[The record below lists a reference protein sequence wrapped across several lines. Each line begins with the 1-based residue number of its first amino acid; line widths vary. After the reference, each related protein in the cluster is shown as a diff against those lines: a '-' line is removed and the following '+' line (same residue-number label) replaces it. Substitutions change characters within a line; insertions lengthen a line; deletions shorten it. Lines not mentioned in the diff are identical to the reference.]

1 MKNYKKSFGDAN
13 KAINER
19 IAEINSQINKKSNVA
34 SLFSC
39 IFGTIGIGMVFYL
52 TLGMDFLN
60 FRWEWLIQFIYG
72 DVIAIIFLTLLGVA
86 LTIAF
91 SLLFYTVLA
100 SLMTISLRN
109 QYDELS
115 DILYKKAKEFALNVY
130 FNDIIAALNSVFIV
144 SSEFKEKLKNIIA
157 KYEWAANEID
167 ESTEDETIVFE
178 PDGIALKYLKG
189 EDQQLTINH
198 EECKCTYYLKGW
210 DYYENLPFRFY
221 FDKVHSNGEIKKKI
235 EFELPV
241 NK

>member
-1 MKNYKKSFGDAN
+1 M
-13 KAINER
+13 
-19 IAEINSQINKKSNVA
+19 
-34 SLFSC
+34 
-39 IFGTIGIGMVFYL
+39 
-52 TLGMDFLN
+52 
-60 FRWEWLIQFIYG
+60 
-72 DVIAIIFLTLLGVA
+72 
-86 LTIAF
+86 
-91 SLLFYTVLA
+91 
-100 SLMTISLRN
+100 
-109 QYDELS
+109 
-115 DILYKKAKEFALNVY
+115 NVY